1 MKDYII
7 LEINSKKETLDFVQ
21 IATPTPYILCNNME
35 AVMNNRIFN
44 EFMDEIFSLA
54 VDELQNDYDVK
65 INNVYVTF
73 FDRNDV
79 SVCSF
84 ILDKLKPKRRTYRLR
99 SIDWEIQGCKFKY
112 VKQES
117 KE

>member
-7 LEINSKKETLDFVQ
+7 LEINSKKETLDFIQ

-35 AVMNNRIFN
+35 AVMNNRIFD

-54 VDELQNDYDVK
+54 VDELQNDYDKK
-65 INNVYVTF
+65 INNIYVTF
-73 FDRNDV
+73 FDKNEV

-84 ILDKLKPKRRTYRLR
+84 VLSKLKPKKRTYKLKA
-99 SIDWEIQGCKFKY
+99 IDWETEGRKFKY
-112 VKQES
+112 VKQEI